1 MTEHDKIEHTL
12 PNGDVLVHDATRI
25 RPEVDEAFRKVR
37 EDLARGAEETYREL
51 REAAAA

>member
-12 PNGDVLVHDATRI
+12 PNGDVLVQDSTRV
-25 RPEVDEAFRKVR
+25 RPEVDAAFRKVEEDFAR
-37 EDLARGAEETYREL
+37 EAETTYREL